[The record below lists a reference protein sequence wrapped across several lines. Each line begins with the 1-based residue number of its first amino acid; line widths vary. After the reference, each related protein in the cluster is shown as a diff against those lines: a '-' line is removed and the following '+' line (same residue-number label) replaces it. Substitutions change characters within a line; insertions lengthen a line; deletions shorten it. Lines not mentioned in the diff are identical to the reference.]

1 MKRILVLLIIIAV
14 CFGGWL
20 TYTFSHNIQVAEN
33 SPHPNKTTVLNNHN
47 NPIDQTTGSIHP
59 TNTDKKQEDGRPSEA
74 SKDPSEVTLLQEALK
89 QAIRKAKPS
98 VVLIE
103 VAKKSHV
110 KSPFEDFFDDP
121 FFKRFF
127 GEPPFEQKRI
137 QRSLGSGFIIQFE
150 GNKYIL
156 TNRHVVNNSTEIRIS
171 TPQGRT
177 FTAELVGQDE
187 MLDVAV
193 LKPNNSRANTLPSVV
208 LGDSATEEIGNWV
221 IAIGNPWGLQHTVTW
236 GIISALDR
244 DVPKP
249 GGNGK
254 FRGMIQTDAA
264 VNPGNSGGP
273 LVNMDGE
280 VIGINTAIAR
290 LSEGINFA
298 VPIDSV
304 KTVLPQLINK
314 GEVIR
319 AWLGVGIQSL
329 TPALAE
335 QFDVKPGEGVLV
347 AQVFKGWP
355 AEKAGLKK
363 GDIILKVGEEKVESV
378 NELQRAIM
386 FKNVGQTV
394 TLTILREGQ
403 ELVLEATLA
412 KRPLESELSSQ
423 TQPQM
428 EEESV
433 QKFGIKVER
442 NSKELADQL
451 DLSTTQSVVIV
462 EVTPGSKADWAGLK
476 IGDVILEVNGQIIRS
491 VRDWNQ
497 IVSGISEEETPVLYI
512 MRREKTFYVTLE

>member
-1 MKRILVLLIIIAV
+1 MKKAFIPTLIIV
-14 CFGGWL
+14 VFLSVWL
-20 TYTFSHNIQVAEN
+20 TYTLSQNDRVVEN
-33 SPHPNKTTVLNNHN
+33 TPKLEATATSDGQE
-47 NPIDQTTGSIHP
+47 NPANQATE
-59 TNTDKKQEDGRPSEA
+59 TNQKGVKDKLTEQIEEN
-74 SKDPSEVTLLQEALK
+74 
-89 QAIRKAKPS
+89 QAIAVSSLQKVIKKAIRRVKPS

-103 VAKKSHV
+103 VTRKSDV
-110 KSPFEDFFDDP
+110 ESPFEDFFDDP

-127 GEPPFEQKRI
+127 GEPPFQEKRVK
-137 QRSLGSGFIIQFE
+137 RSLGSGFIIEFE
-150 GNKYIL
+150 QNKYIL
-156 TNRHVVNNSTEIRIS
+156 TNRHVVHGSNQIRIT
-171 TPQGRT
+171 TPQGRI
-177 FTAELVGQDE
+177 FEAELVGSDSR
-187 MLDVAV
+187 LDVAI
-193 LKPNNSRANTLPSVV
+193 LRPSSPESNNLPPVV
-208 LGDSATEEIGNWV
+208 LGDSVGVEIGDWV
-221 IAIGNPWGLQHTVTW
+221 IAIGNPLGLKHTVTW

-249 GGNGK
+249 DGEGY
-254 FRGMIQTDAA
+254 FRNMIQTDAA

-280 VIGINTAIAR
+280 VIAINTAIAR

-298 VPIDSV
+298 VPIDSI

-319 AWLGVGIQSL
+319 AWLGVGIQPL

-335 QFDVKPGEGVLV
+335 QFGVKPEEGVLV

-363 GDIILKVGEEKVESV
+363 GDIILKVGEEKVESID
-378 NELQRAIM
+378 ELQRAIM
-386 FKNVGQTV
+386 FKDVGQTV
-394 TLTILREGQ
+394 ILTILREGQ

-412 KRPLESELSSQ
+412 KRPLESEVSSQ

-433 QKFGIKVER
+433 QKFGIKVEK
-442 NSKELADQL
+442 NSKELDDEL
-451 DLSTTQSVVIV
+451 DLSTTQSVVIM

-491 VRDWNQ
+491 VKDWNQ
-497 IVSGISEEETPVLYI
+497 IVSGISEEETSVLYI